1 MKKYL
6 LLPVCGMLIGLSLTG
21 CQENDR
27 MLYEEKPAV
36 YFSSVTEKDSI
47 IYSFAAGLTDEDVV
61 SVPVRIIGVSTNGD
75 RNISIEVDP
84 VSTAKENVHYKD
96 IPESVVLKAGEVE
109 TTIKVNVMNKDLKD
123 GDVSLI
129 LNLKSNDDFN
139 LGYSGSLKAKLVIT
153 DQLVQPSYWRIPLSL
168 YYGAYSKAKHR
179 LCIQLQGF
187 DFPEQLDYTAISSYM
202 SYGRMVYNYLL
213 QTPIWDEDTQT
224 WITADWSPL

>member
-6 LLPVCGMLIGLSLTG
+6 LLPVCGLLIGLSLTG

-109 TTIKVNVMNKDLKD
+109 TAIKVNVMNKDLKG

-129 LNLKSNDDFN
+129 LNLKSNDDFD

>member
-1 MKKYL
+1 MNKNIFV
-6 LLPVCGMLIGLSLTG
+6 PVYGMLVGLSLMG

-36 YFSSVTEKDSI
+36 YFSSVTDKDSI

-61 SVPVRIIGVSTNGD
+61 SVPIRIIGVSTTVD

-84 VSTAKENVHYKD
+84 ASTAKENVQYKD
-96 IPESVVLKAGEVE
+96 LPQSVVLKAGEVE
-109 TTIKVNVMNKDLKD
+109 TDIKVNVMNKELED

-129 LNLKSNDDFN
+129 LDLRSNDDFD

-187 DFPEQLDYTAISSYM
+187 DFPEKLDVTAISSYM

-213 QTPIWDEDTQT
+213 QTPIWDEDTQK

>member
-187 DFPEQLDYTAISSYM
+187 DFPEKLDYTAISSYM

>member
-6 LLPVCGMLIGLSLTG
+6 LLHVCGMLIGLSLTG

-27 MLYEEKPAV
+27 VLYEEKPAV
-36 YFSSVTEKDSI
+36 YFSSLTEKDSI
-47 IYSFAAGLTDEDVV
+47 IYSFAAGLADEDVV
-61 SVPVRIIGVSTNGD
+61 SVPVRIIGVSTNTD

-84 VSTAKENVHYKD
+84 VSTAKENVQYKD

-109 TTIKVNVMNKDLKD
+109 TAINVNVMNKELKD

-129 LNLKSNDDFN
+129 LNLKSNADFD

-187 DFPEQLDYTAISSYM
+187 DFPEKLDYTAISSYM

-213 QTPIWDEDTQT
+213 QTPIWDEDTQE